1 MPRVLYLAAHLL
13 DRQLLDRDGVRCGKV
28 DDVELVPDPATGQ
41 LHVEALC
48 CGPGAL
54 LTRTGHSRLGGW
66 LRRVQGLLDGD
77 RETGVIPLGQV
88 VEIGDHV
95 QLRVEAATL
104 ATHGGERWVR
114 DHVIGP
120 IPGSGRRVGR

>member
-1 MPRVLYLAAHLL
+1 MPRVLYLGAHLL

-28 DDVELVPDPATGQ
+28 DDVELTPDPATGQ
-41 LHVEALC
+41 LHVEALR

-54 LTRTGHSRLGGW
+54 LVRTGHTRLGGW
-66 LRRVQGLLDGD
+66 LRRVQGLLDD
-77 RETGVIPLGQV
+77 DPDTGTIPLSQV
-88 VEIGDHV
+88 DEIGDHV
-95 QLRVEAATL
+95 QLRVAASTL

-114 DHVIGP
+114 DHVIAP